1 MIDVY
6 FWPTP
11 NGRKVT
17 IMLEECGI
25 EYRIQPVSI
34 PKSEQKQPAYL
45 ARNPNGRIP
54 AIVDHDPV
62 DGGAPVTVFESGAIL
77 QYLAE
82 KSSKFW
88 PAEIRERYDVA
99 QWLMWQMGGL
109 GPIAGQASHFRN
121 AAPEKLPYAID
132 RFVKEASRLYG
143 VLDGHLQKAG
153 PYIAGDYSIADMA
166 IYPWAV
172 PLERQGQR
180 LDDFPH
186 VKRWMER
193 VGARPAVKR
202 GFEAAQEL
210 RSAG

>member
-6 FWPTP
+6 YWPTP

-34 PKSEQKQPAYL
+34 PKNEQKQPAFL
-45 ARNPNGRIP
+45 ALNPNGRIP
-54 AIVDHDPV
+54 AIVDQAPA
-62 DGGAPVTVFESGAIL
+62 DGGAPITVFESGAIL

-82 KSSKFW
+82 KSGKFW
-88 PAEIRERYDVA
+88 PSSIRERYTVT

-132 RFVKEASRLYG
+132 RFVKEAGRLYG

-153 PYIAGDYSIADMA
+153 PYIAGEYSIADMA
-166 IYPWAV
+166 VYPWAV

-186 VKRWMER
+186 LKVWMER
-193 VGARPAVKR
+193 VASRPAVKR
-202 GFEAAQEL
+202 GFEAAQDL
-210 RSAG
+210 RGGA